1 MKPYVV
7 YSVITGA
14 YDKLLPLDIAESD
27 VDYILIVDNA
37 FSGEVP
43 PGWNLMKLP
52 ESSLSHKDL
61 NRYIKMH
68 PHLLFPQYECS
79 VYVDGNIQVVSALK
93 DVIDNALASKDIAL
107 YKHYKRDDVYSEA
120 SECLELGLDY
130 FWRVIPQMARYKA
143 NGFKGNALYEASV
156 IFRRHHSCDLKR
168 AMELWWKEYLGNARR
183 DQLSL
188 TFCLSTANVIVNNLG
203 ISDPRIE
210 QKYFVKKIHAVYRP
224 DKLSVRLTAKLNKL
238 LLAVLPQKKLVK

>member
-107 YKHYKRDDVYSEA
+107 YKHYY
-120 SECLELGLDY
+120 
-130 FWRVIPQMARYKA
+130 
-143 NGFKGNALYEASV
+143 
-156 IFRRHHSCDLKR
+156 
-168 AMELWWKEYLGNARR
+168 
-183 DQLSL
+183 
-188 TFCLSTANVIVNNLG
+188 TFLHFITL
-203 ISDPRIE
+203 
-210 QKYFVKKIHAVYRP
+210 
-224 DKLSVRLTAKLNKL
+224 
-238 LLAVLPQKKLVK
+238 